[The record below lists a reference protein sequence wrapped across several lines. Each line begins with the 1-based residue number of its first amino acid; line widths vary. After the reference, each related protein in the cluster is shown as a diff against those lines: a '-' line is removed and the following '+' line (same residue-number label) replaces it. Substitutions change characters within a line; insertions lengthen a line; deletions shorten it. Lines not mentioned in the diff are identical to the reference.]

1 MKPTRHLSNAWATL
15 LLVPLV
21 AAAAGSLPNLPKDK
35 ALPQGADSPGVVTF
49 RHTSHVDAARPDCT
63 TCHPVLFPIVK
74 RTASSAAP
82 AAIRHA
88 DMEKGKSC
96 GSCHDGKSAHGLDDC
111 GTCHESKAR

>member
-1 MKPTRHLSNAWATL
+1 MNVRLRLLAATL
-15 LLVPLV
+15 LLALAS
-21 AAAAGSLPNLPKDK
+21 AAFAGALPNLPKGQ
-35 ALPQGADSPGVVTF
+35 ALPQGDGSPGVVTF
-49 RHTSHVDAARPDCT
+49 NHATHVDVARPDCT
-63 TCHPVLFPIVK
+63 TCHPRPFSIVK

-111 GTCHESKAR
+111 GTCHHAS

>member
-1 MKPTRHLSNAWATL
+1 MNSRLRFFTATL
-15 LLVPLV
+15 LIALSSTLL
-21 AAAAGSLPNLPKDK
+21 AGALPNLPKDI
-35 ALPQGADSPGVVTF
+35 ALPQGDGSPGVVTF
-49 RHTSHVDAARPDCT
+49 RHGAHVDASQPDCT
-63 TCHPVLFPIVK
+63 TCHPKLFPIVK

-111 GTCHESKAR
+111 GTCHKTK

>member
-1 MKPTRHLSNAWATL
+1 MKTRIHFLAATL
-15 LLVPLV
+15 LLALLSSTLL
-21 AAAAGSLPNLPKDK
+21 AGALPNLPKEK
-35 ALPQGADSPGVVTF
+35 TLPQGDGSPGVVTF
-49 RHTSHVDAARPDCT
+49 RHDSHVDASRPDCT
-63 TCHPVLFPIVK
+63 TCHPTLFPIVK

-111 GTCHESKAR
+111 GTCHQAK

>member
-1 MKPTRHLSNAWATL
+1 MKTRIHFLAATL
-15 LLVPLV
+15 LLALLS
-21 AAAAGSLPNLPKDK
+21 ATLLAGALPNLPKEK
-35 ALPQGADSPGVVTF
+35 ALPQGDGSPGVVTF
-49 RHTSHVDAARPDCT
+49 RHDSHVDASRPDCT
-63 TCHPVLFPIVK
+63 TCHPTLFPIVK

-111 GTCHESKAR
+111 GTCHKAK

>member
-1 MKPTRHLSNAWATL
+1 VKNLLRSASAL
-15 LLVPLV
+15 LLAALPLL
-21 AAAAGSLPNLPKDK
+21 AGSLPNLPKDK
-35 ALPQGADSPGVVTF
+35 ALPQGDGSPGVVTF
-49 RHTSHVDAARPDCT
+49 RHASHVDAEKPDCT
-63 TCHPVLFPIVK
+63 SCHPVLFSIVK

-111 GTCHESKAR
+111 GTCHQTK

>member
-1 MKPTRHLSNAWATL
+1 MKLRLRFAAGTL
-15 LLVPLV
+15 LLAFSSALL
-21 AAAAGSLPNLPKDK
+21 AGALPKLPKDK
-35 ALPQGADSPGVVTF
+35 ALPQGDGSPGVVTF
-49 RHTSHVDAARPDCT
+49 RHDSHVDASRPDCT
-63 TCHPVLFPIVK
+63 TCHPTLFSIVK

-111 GTCHESKAR
+111 GTCHQSK

>member
-1 MKPTRHLSNAWATL
+1 VKTVRTL
-15 LLVPLV
+15 LRAASALLLAALPL
-21 AAAAGSLPNLPKDK
+21 AAASLPNLPKDK
-35 ALPQGADSPGVVTF
+35 ALPQGDGSPGVVTF
-49 RHTSHVDAARPDCT
+49 RHTAHVDAGKPDCT
-63 TCHPVLFPIVK
+63 GCHPVLLSIVK

-111 GTCHESKAR
+111 GTCHQVK